1 MHPDQPELHPLHA
14 TTTAAGSAQGASTC
28 GGGTPSTGVAT
39 AEPSAPAAAMRTR
52 FVSNDAVTR
61 QPETGI
67 EGEDAPGD
75 DADGQAC
82 STASAMAEPS
92 AVVAEARARID
103 DRMREL
109 SPACPYRAEIA
120 RWLRDQW
127 PPGAEVVPP
136 LPRHAAEIA
145 KKAGSNAT
153 SIHDSVKSE
162 MTSCR
167 ADLRSISQA
176 ALKRSAKEVARK
188 RGEKEVAR
196 SADRPRSG
204 HNVAAARAV
213 SSGIPASG
221 RRFSGPGNPECDCG
235 ESESCGCYC
244 RNCALTYWWRREAH
258 SYLAVER
265 ESRQTEECA
274 RSRPPHPLTGGAV
287 RPLAI

>member
-1 MHPDQPELHPLHA
+1 MRRAIKTDPSRRPLLLHRPLPLDTRALRHAFPAPETRFPKRRLPHPSVGGAAAGLAADRAKADWRTGDAAHVSSRAMHPDEPELHSLHA
-14 TTTAAGSAQGASTC
+14 TAGGAISAQGASTC

-39 AEPSAPAAAMRTR
+39 AEPSAPAAAMRSR
-52 FVSNDAVTR
+52 FVSNDAETR
-61 QPETGI
+61 QPEAGI
-67 EGEDAPGD
+67 EGDDPGQDAPGD

-153 SIHDSVKSE
+153 SIHDSVK
-162 MTSCR
+162 
-167 ADLRSISQA
+167 
-176 ALKRSAKEVARK
+176 
-188 RGEKEVAR
+188 G
-196 SADRPRSG
+196 
-204 HNVAAARAV
+204 
-213 SSGIPASG
+213 
-221 RRFSGPGNPECDCG
+221 
-235 ESESCGCYC
+235 
-244 RNCALTYWWRREAH
+244 
-258 SYLAVER
+258 
-265 ESRQTEECA
+265 SRV
-274 RSRPPHPLTGGAV
+274 L
-287 RPLAI
+287 